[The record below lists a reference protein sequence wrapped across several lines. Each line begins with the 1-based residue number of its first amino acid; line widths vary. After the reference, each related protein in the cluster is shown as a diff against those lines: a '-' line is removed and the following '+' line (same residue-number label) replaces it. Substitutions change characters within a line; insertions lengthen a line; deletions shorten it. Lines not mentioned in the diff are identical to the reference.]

1 MNAQRVTV
9 LGDGGWGTC
18 LAVGL
23 AGKGLAVT
31 LWGAFPD
38 YVREMARSRQNPKF
52 LPGITLPESLR
63 LTADAAE
70 AVGQAE
76 VVVVAVPSPYLRQT
90 LTRVAAS
97 LDVARDRP
105 RAVVVSVVKGLE
117 PKTLLRMSE
126 VITQVW
132 HTPDVIVVS
141 GPSIAYEVARG
152 VPTTVVAA
160 AKEAARAEQVQ
171 HLFSTD
177 RFRVYRSADVTG
189 VELGGA
195 LKNII
200 AIAAGIADGLGFGAN
215 TKSALLA
222 RGLAEMARLGVA
234 MGAQRETFS
243 GVSGVGDLATT
254 CFSEHSRNRRL
265 GEHIAKG
272 KTLAEIQGA
281 TEQVAEGA
289 VAVQSAVTL
298 AARHH
303 VEMPITQEVA
313 RVLYEG
319 KPPQQAVR
327 DLMLRDPKE
336 ED

>member
-1 MNAQRVTV
+1 MTNQRVTV
-9 LGDGGWGTC
+9 IGDGGWGTC
-18 LAVGL
+18 LAVVL
-23 AGKGLAVT
+23 AGKGLPVT

-38 YVREMARSRQNPKF
+38 YVREMQGARQNRKF
-52 LPGITLPESLR
+52 LPGIAFPGSLQ
-63 LTADAAE
+63 LTADAAI
-70 AVGQAE
+70 AIKAAD
-76 VVVVAVPSPYLRQT
+76 VVVVAVPSPYVAQT
-90 LTRVAAS
+90 LARIPAPAS
-97 LDVARDRP
+97 AL
-105 RAVVVSVVKGLE
+105 VVSVVKGLE
-117 PKTLLRMSE
+117 PKTWRRMSE
-126 VITQVW
+126 VIAEAWKVR
-132 HTPDVIVVS
+132 DLVVLS

-160 AKEAARAEQVQ
+160 SANAQAALAVQ
-171 HLFSTD
+171 QLFSTE
-177 RFRVYRSADVTG
+177 RFRVYRSADVIG

-195 LKNII
+195 LKNIV
-200 AIAAGIADGLGFGAN
+200 AVAAGIADGLGFGAN

-222 RGLAEMARLGVA
+222 RGLAEMSRLGVA

-254 CFSEHSRNRRL
+254 CFSEHSRNRTL
-265 GEHIAKG
+265 GEAIAKG
-272 KTLAEIQGA
+272 KTLQELQGA

-289 VAVQSAVTL
+289 VSVQSAVAL

-303 VEMPITQEVA
+303 VEMPIAQEVA

-319 KPPQQAVR
+319 KSPQQAVR

>member
-1 MNAQRVTV
+1 MNVQRVTV

-23 AGKGLAVT
+23 AGKGVPVT

-38 YVREMARSRQNPKF
+38 YVREMAQSRQNPKF
-52 LPGITLPESLR
+52 LPGVPLPESLR
-63 LTADAAE
+63 LTSDAAE
-70 AVGQAE
+70 AVGSAG

-90 LTRVAAS
+90 LARVA
-97 LDVARDRP
+97 P
-105 RAVVVSVVKGLE
+105 PTRAVVVSVVKGLE

-126 VITQVW
+126 VVGQVW
-132 HTPDVIVVS
+132 HTHDVVVVS

-152 VPTTVVAA
+152 IPTTVVAA
-160 AKEAARAEQVQ
+160 SATPTASTTVQ
-171 HLFSTD
+171 QLFSTE

-215 TKSALLA
+215 TKAALLA
-222 RGLAEMARLGVA
+222 RGLAEITRLGVA
-234 MGAQRETFS
+234 MGAQRETFA

-265 GEHIAKG
+265 GEAIAKG
-272 KTLAEIQGA
+272 KTLTELQGA

-298 AARHH
+298 AARYH
-303 VEMPITQEVA
+303 VELPIAQEVA

>member
-1 MNAQRVTV
+1 MENQRVTV

-18 LAVGL
+18 LAVLL

-31 LWGAFPD
+31 LWGAFPE
-38 YVREMARSRQNPKF
+38 YVREMDRARNNRKF
-52 LPGITLPESLR
+52 LPDVAFPDALR
-63 LTADAAE
+63 LTADPAE
-70 AVGQAE
+70 AIRQAE
-76 VVVVAVPSPYLRQT
+76 VVVVAVPSPYVRQT
-90 LTRVAAS
+90 LSRVPAPTQA
-97 LDVARDRP
+97 L
-105 RAVVVSVVKGLE
+105 VVSVVKGLE
-117 PKTLLRMSE
+117 PRTLLRMSE
-126 VITQVW
+126 VIAQAWGVRG
-132 HTPDVIVVS
+132 VVVLS

-160 AKEAARAEQVQ
+160 AADPARAERIQR
-171 HLFSTD
+171 LFSTE
-177 RFRVYRSADVTG
+177 RFRVYRSADVIG

-254 CFSEHSRNRRL
+254 CFSEHSRNRKL
-265 GEHIAKG
+265 GEQVAKG
-272 KTLAEIQGA
+272 KTLQDIQGS

-303 VEMPITQEVA
+303 VEMPIAQEVA

>member
-1 MNAQRVTV
+1 M
-9 LGDGGWGTC
+9 
-18 LAVGL
+18 AVGL
-23 AGKGLAVT
+23 AGKGLPVT

-52 LPGITLPESLR
+52 LPGVPLPESLH

-90 LTRVAAS
+90 LTRVA
-97 LDVARDRP
+97 RP
-105 RAVVVSVVKGLE
+105 SPGALVVSVVKGLE

-126 VITQVW
+126 VIAQVW
-132 HTPDVIVVS
+132 GGRDVVVLS
-141 GPSIAYEVARG
+141 GPSIAYEVARS

-160 AKEAARAEQVQ
+160 SRDTEDAARVQ
-171 HLFSTD
+171 ALFSTE

-254 CFSEHSRNRRL
+254 CFSEHSRNRTL
-265 GEHIAKG
+265 GEAIAKG
-272 KTLAEIQGA
+272 KTLAEVQGS

-289 VAVQSAVTL
+289 VSVQSAIAL
-298 AARHH
+298 AAKHH
-303 VEMPITQEVA
+303 VEMPIAQEVA

>member
-9 LGDGGWGTC
+9 FGDGGWGTC

-23 AGKGLAVT
+23 AGKGFAVT
-31 LWGAFPD
+31 LWGVSPD

-52 LPGITLPESLR
+52 LPGIPLPESLR
-63 LTADAAE
+63 LTADPAE

-90 LTRVAAS
+90 LARVAA
-97 LDVARDRP
+97 P
-105 RAVVVSVVKGLE
+105 TRAAVVSVVKGLE

-132 HTPDVIVVS
+132 HTPDVVVVS

-160 AKEAARAEQVQ
+160 ARDAARAERVQ
-171 HLFSTD
+171 QLFSTE
-177 RFRVYRSADVTG
+177 RFRVYRSADVIG

-222 RGLAEMARLGVA
+222 RGLSEMARLGVA

-265 GEHIAKG
+265 GEAIAKG
-272 KTLAEIQGA
+272 KTLQEIQGA

-319 KPPQQAVR
+319 KSAQNAVR

>member
-23 AGKGLAVT
+23 AGQGLPVT

-52 LPGITLPESLR
+52 LPGIPLPESLR

-70 AVGQAE
+70 AVGLAE

-90 LTRVAAS
+90 LTRV
-97 LDVARDRP
+97 VAP
-105 RAVVVSVVKGLE
+105 TRAVVVSVVKGLE

-126 VITQVW
+126 VIAQVW
-132 HTPDVIVVS
+132 HTPDVVVVS

-160 AKEAARAEQVQ
+160 AANASSAATVQ
-171 HLFSTD
+171 RLFSTE
-177 RFRVYRSADVTG
+177 RFRVYRSADVLG

-222 RGLAEMARLGVA
+222 RGLAEMTRLGVA
-234 MGAQRETFS
+234 MGAQRETFA

-265 GEHIAKG
+265 GEAIAKG
-272 KTLAEIQGA
+272 KTLQDIQGA

-319 KPPQQAVR
+319 KSPQQAVR